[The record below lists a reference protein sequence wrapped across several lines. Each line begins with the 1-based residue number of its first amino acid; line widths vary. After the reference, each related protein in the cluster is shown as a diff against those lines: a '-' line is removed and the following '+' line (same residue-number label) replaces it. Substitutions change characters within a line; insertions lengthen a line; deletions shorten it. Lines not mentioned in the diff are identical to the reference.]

1 MLDTFRKTF
10 YLVGKE
16 RPGRWIAVVGGA
28 VVTTGFEMAGAL
40 LVFLLLGLIADPGGD
55 LAIPLF
61 GDIRGMFDHLDDQ
74 TFLLGAAATLG
85 VFFLVRLVL
94 QVGYAYVKNRV
105 AFNAGSR
112 LSTRL
117 AEGYL
122 RLPYSFHLRRSSAEL
137 VRNAYQSVEEATKA
151 CILPVIQVVA
161 ETIVVLGLLALMLVI
176 APAATGL
183 AILIIGCAALLLLKV
198 VQPRLK
204 RVGRIGQEMRKR
216 TLASLQQSLYGIRDI
231 KILGGEAHFGQVY
244 RKSRDELSRSHY
256 LYSTAAET
264 PRHVIETALL
274 GFILVLFAFSV
285 LTGVATEELLA
296 TLGLFAYAG
305 LRAMPSVQK
314 IVTGL
319 NNIKFATTAVDHV
332 YDDVRLIE
340 EVETPTH
347 EYVDLEFRDEWRL
360 EDVSFSY
367 EQADQPAIDGVNL
380 VVRPGEVVGICGP
393 TGGGKTTLT
402 DLMAGLLTPT
412 AGKVTIDGT
421 DIQSVIPAWFR
432 KLGVVPQMVFLI
444 DDTLRANVALGVSED
459 EIDEGAL
466 REAVHLAQ
474 LDGFIASLPDGLDT
488 QVGERGVRVSGGQRQ
503 RIAIARALYRRPE
516 VLIFDE
522 GTSAL
527 DNTTESILISSLE
540 RLRGNH
546 TILLVAHRLSTVKNC
561 DKIVY
566 IEEGAVRG
574 IGTFTQLQL
583 DSEGFRSLAENA

>member
-28 VVTTGFEMAGAL
+28 VVTSGFEMMGAL
-40 LVFLLLGLIADPGGD
+40 LVFLLLGLIADPGGE
-55 LAIPLF
+55 LAVPLL
-61 GDIRGMFDHLDDQ
+61 GDIRGTFDHLDDQ
-74 TFLLGAAATLG
+74 TFLLGAAAVLG
-85 VFFLVRLVL
+85 AFFLVRVVL
-94 QVGYAYVKNRV
+94 LIGYTYVKHRM

-112 LSTRL
+112 LSSRL

-122 RLPYSFHLRRSSAEL
+122 RLPYAFHLRRSSAEL
-137 VRNAYQSVEEATKA
+137 VRNAYQSVEEATRA
-151 CILPVIQVVA
+151 CILPVIQVVG
-161 ETIVVLGLLALMLVI
+161 ESIIVVGLLGLMVTI
-176 APAATGL
+176 APAETGL
-183 AILIIGCAALLLLKV
+183 AVLIVGAAAVLLLKV

-204 RVGRIGQEMRKR
+204 RLGRMGQEMRKR

-231 KILGGEAHFGQVY
+231 KILGSETHFGRVY
-244 RKSRDELSRSHY
+244 RKDRDRLARSHY
-256 LYSTAAET
+256 LYSTVSEM

-274 GFILVLFAFSV
+274 GFILVLFGFSV
-285 LTGVATEELLA
+285 LTQVATEELLS

-305 LRAMPSVQK
+305 LRMMPSLQK
-314 IVTGL
+314 IITGL
-319 NNIKFATTAVDHV
+319 NHIRFATTAVDQV
-332 YDDVRLIE
+332 YDDVRLVE
-340 EVETPTH
+340 QVETPSY
-347 EYVDLEFRDEWRL
+347 EDVDLTFRDLWTVD
-360 EDVSFSY
+360 DVTFSY
-367 EQADQPAIDGVNL
+367 EQTDRPAVSGVSL
-380 VVRPGEVVGICGP
+380 SIRPGEVVGICGP
-393 TGGGKTTLT
+393 TGGGKTTLV
-402 DLMAGLLTPT
+402 DLMAGILTPT
-412 AGKVTIDGT
+412 AGKVAVDGV
-421 DIQSVIPAWFR
+421 DIQSVVPAWFR
-432 KLGVVPQMVFLI
+432 RLGVVPQMVFLI

-466 REAVHLAQ
+466 REAIHLAQ

-540 RLRGNH
+540 RLRGKH

-566 IEEGAVRG
+566 IEDGAVLG